1 MAMRRRIGVI
11 DSGMGGLT
19 VVRSLISMRAP
30 CDIVYVGDNANMP
43 YGNRPFSEIV
53 SLAGRML
60 DMLSEHEV
68 EVVAIAC
75 NTISATVEHLRPL
88 SKVPLVDII
97 SPAAEALARRG
108 EPDVGLFATEFTVKS
123 GLHAKRVGELNP
135 VVKVHGVSSPR
146 LAALIDGA
154 IGDEKAIRDEIAS
167 MLEKLASL
175 HPVTT
180 VLLGCTHYPIVMEI
194 FKSLAPDIAFID
206 PADLQADEVMRLL
219 RQGGHSETFDTE
231 ALNMA
236 HAEVSGAARA
246 AAPSLEIITSGIPD
260 SYRRIMQRLGIPE
273 AQSIRRLEA

>member
-135 VVKVHGVSSPR
+135 AVKVHGVSSPR

-219 RQGGHSETFDTE
+219 RHDGWGSAE